1 MAINLGKGKNI
12 LPATSASVG
21 FGARKI
27 LNKLS
32 AVQATDY
39 QAFCQNARKFL
50 LQFVEKHYEWCPSK
64 YPVTR
69 ALSSLSPQPIKGAS
83 TSVLIKLFDKLWEI
97 LVNAGSIWSVDADSL
112 NWVCRYQNQRNYRC
126 CA

>member
-1 MAINLGKGKNI
+1 MAINLVKGKNI

-39 QAFCQNARKFL
+39 QAC
-50 LQFVEKHYEWCPSK
+50 
-64 YPVTR
+64 
-69 ALSSLSPQPIKGAS
+69 
-83 TSVLIKLFDKLWEI
+83 
-97 LVNAGSIWSVDADSL
+97 
-112 NWVCRYQNQRNYRC
+112 
-126 CA
+126 